1 MKVKDLLKDVG
12 NVELTPEQEKQIKD
26 YLGIKEAP
34 KRFIPE
40 YGDVYFAIENNG
52 TIIAVHYV
60 EGWLNDKA
68 RVALGNCFKTKE
80 EAEFA
85 LEKYKIYQ
93 ELKNFADENN
103 DHPIEWHQPNISNYY
118 IYLSHDDNAL
128 YVSDCWTCQ
137 DIGQIYFSS
146 EELAKKAVEK
156 VGEDRIKKYL
166 FGVE

>member
-1 MKVKDLLKDVG
+1 MKVKDLIKDVE
-12 NVELTPEQEKQIKD
+12 NVELTPEQEKQIKN
-26 YLGIKEAP
+26 YLGIKESKRWKP
-34 KRFIPE
+34 KNHDDYCFIMGDGVIADGRF
-40 YGDVYFAIENNG
+40 DNAFSVCNG
-52 TIIAVHYV
+52 HLYM
-60 EGWLNDKA
+60 N
-68 RVALGNCFKTKE
+68 NCFKTTE